1 MPMDKLANMDERL
14 WILED
19 LNMMYIR
26 QIALS
31 LQVKPAAPR
40 APELLTVCW
49 HHVFKPQSCWRFQQ
63 EIMISTLSLILSGF
77 HVRESVRGSPR
88 LWEVRGVG

>member
-1 MPMDKLANMDERL
+1 MPVDKLANMEEKL

-31 LQVKPAAPR
+31 LQVT
-40 APELLTVCW
+40 LL
-49 HHVFKPQSCWRFQQ
+49 S
-63 EIMISTLSLILSGF
+63 SLALVGF
-77 HVRESVRGSPR
+77 F
-88 LWEVRGVG
+88 W

>member
-1 MPMDKLANMDERL
+1 MPGDKLASMDERL

-31 LQVKPAAPR
+31 LQVRRLAPAVVP
-40 APELLTVCW
+40 
-49 HHVFKPQSCWRFQQ
+49 
-63 EIMISTLSLILSGF
+63 LSLCCYHLFPSGIPKLCD
-77 HVRESVRGSPR
+77 VSVGGRCF
-88 LWEVRGVG
+88 RGVRALVPLRLLPS

>member
-1 MPMDKLANMDERL
+1 MPMEKFANMDEKL

-31 LQVKPAAPR
+31 LQVK
-40 APELLTVCW
+40 LS
-49 HHVFKPQSCWRFQQ
+49 VF
-63 EIMISTLSLILSGF
+63 T
-77 HVRESVRGSPR
+77 
-88 LWEVRGVG
+88 

>member
-1 MPMDKLANMDERL
+1 MPVDKLANMEEKL

-31 LQVKPAAPR
+31 LQVTLLSSLALVFCFFRNIYIYFASFVCSAP
-40 APELLTVCW
+40 T
-49 HHVFKPQSCWRFQQ
+49 SG
-63 EIMISTLSLILSGF
+63 LSNGCG
-77 HVRESVRGSPR
+77 VRETDLADFSQV
-88 LWEVRGVG
+88 LC

>member
-1 MPMDKLANMDERL
+1 MPFDTFTNMEEKL

-31 LQVKPAAPR
+31 LQVKVHFQFPVDDHLLVPR
-40 APELLTVCW
+40 
-49 HHVFKPQSCWRFQQ
+49 
-63 EIMISTLSLILSGF
+63 LSGC
-77 HVRESVRGSPR
+77 SY
-88 LWEVRGVG
+88 

>member
-1 MPMDKLANMDERL
+1 MDKLANMDERL

-31 LQVKPAAPR
+31 LQVKLPAPD
-40 APELLTVCW
+40 
-49 HHVFKPQSCWRFQQ
+49 
-63 EIMISTLSLILSGF
+63 
-77 HVRESVRGSPR
+77 VRESAQSLLVSRVSAGNSKLLDRPVGDHYYNFKFD
-88 LWEVRGVG
+88 LVGVPCA

>member
-1 MPMDKLANMDERL
+1 MDKFANMDEKL

-31 LQVKPAAPR
+31 LKVK
-40 APELLTVCW
+40 LSVST
-49 HHVFKPQSCWRFQQ
+49 SCLCFF
-63 EIMISTLSLILSGF
+63 LGCFL
-77 HVRESVRGSPR
+77 
-88 LWEVRGVG
+88 

>member
-1 MPMDKLANMDERL
+1 MEEKL

-31 LQVKPAAPR
+31 LQVIGHVAF
-40 APELLTVCW
+40 TVCY
-49 HHVFKPQSCWRFQQ
+49 VVGSVSVLFVTRF
-63 EIMISTLSLILSGF
+63 ITSDVWYLKTA
-77 HVRESVRGSPR
+77 
-88 LWEVRGVG
+88 

>member
-1 MPMDKLANMDERL
+1 MDKLANMDEKL

-31 LQVKPAAPR
+31 LQVK
-40 APELLTVCW
+40 
-49 HHVFKPQSCWRFQQ
+49 
-63 EIMISTLSLILSGF
+63 LSAFMSYL
-77 HVRESVRGSPR
+77 
-88 LWEVRGVG
+88 

>member
-1 MPMDKLANMDERL
+1 MPVDKLANMEEKL

-31 LQVKPAAPR
+31 LQVTLLSSLAQWVKKTTTYIYFGFFVCSAR
-40 APELLTVCW
+40 ASGL
-49 HHVFKPQSCWRFQQ
+49 SNGWRGQ
-63 EIMISTLSLILSGF
+63 
-77 HVRESVRGSPR
+77 RN
-88 LWEVRGVG
+88 

>member
-1 MPMDKLANMDERL
+1 MPTDKLANMDERL

-31 LQVKPAAPR
+31 LQVKLPASR
-40 APELLTVCW
+40 ARDSAHTLL
-49 HHVFKPQSCWRFQQ
+49 
-63 EIMISTLSLILSGF
+63 LSLVSARNLRI
-77 HVRESVRGSPR
+77 
-88 LWEVRGVG
+88 VGYSSRSSLFQL

>member
-1 MPMDKLANMDERL
+1 MWISAEKMPVDKFANMEEKL

-31 LQVKPAAPR
+31 LQVKACFNSPLVSASLNAF
-40 APELLTVCW
+40 LLLFSGCFYGFSHNLKAVGC
-49 HHVFKPQSCWRFQQ
+49 VSGRNACV
-63 EIMISTLSLILSGF
+63 IMSLTHLLYFS
-77 HVRESVRGSPR
+77 
-88 LWEVRGVG
+88 